1 MYKSIIMR
9 ILKKYFLLILV
20 IYSTDNIVVAQDSLS
35 LSDAIQIGLNQNF
48 DIQISTKNVEI
59 NKLQN
64 TWGQA
69 GRYPTVDINF
79 QQGNSISDQSNN
91 PLSIVQELIFQ
102 NSIQGAANLNWV
114 LFNGF
119 RVKANKAKL
128 NNLEAQSEGNATL
141 VIENTIQGIILA
153 YYSANLQKEKM
164 DLLKNVLKLSRD
176 KYLHEKEKG
185 ELGFATSVDQLQFES
200 AYLAD
205 SSAVIMQELA
215 YKNSIKNLNLFLG
228 TDINLVWSLTDKLM
242 PENIMYNYVDLES
255 KMLSN
260 NTNIKNQVV
269 NMEIIKQDITL
280 AKSSIYPVVS
290 FNSGASYNTSRLQI
304 NDFPMPGA
312 NVSNSA
318 NINYFANFTVGFK
331 IFDGGK
337 VKRAIQAVQIQDD
350 IASLN
355 MAKLKHQL
363 TQELANHYEI
373 YTTRIAIFEINL
385 KSFAAAKRNFEIAR
399 LRKNAGIIN
408 SFDLR
413 NIEMVYLQTGTALF
427 EAIYNI
433 EESKTNLTRLTGGII
448 ENKE

>member
-1 MYKSIIMR
+1 MR
-9 ILKKYFLLILV
+9 ILKTYFLLTLV
-20 IYSTDNIVVAQDSLS
+20 ICWVGNISVAQDSLS
-35 LSDAIQIGLNQNF
+35 LSDAIQIGLKKNF
-48 DIQISTKNVEI
+48 DIQISAKNIEI

-69 GRYPTVDINF
+69 GRYPTIDINI

-91 PLSIVQELIFQ
+91 PLSIVQQLIYQ

-119 RVKANKAKL
+119 RIKANKLKL
-128 NNLEAQSEGNATL
+128 NNLEAQSEGNAAL
-141 VIENTIQGIILA
+141 IIENTIQGIILA
-153 YYSANLQKEKM
+153 YYSTNLQKEKM

-185 ELGFATSVDQLQFES
+185 EMGFASTVDQLQFES
-200 AYLAD
+200 AYLSD
-205 SSAVIMQELA
+205 SSAIIMQELA
-215 YKNSIKNLNLFLG
+215 YKNAIKNLNLFMG
-228 TDINLVWSLTDKLM
+228 VEINLKWNLTDKLL
-242 PENIMYNYVDLES
+242 PENTLYNYKELES
-255 KMLSN
+255 KMLGN

-269 NMEIIKQDITL
+269 NIEILKQDVSL
-280 AKSSIYPVVS
+280 AKASMFPVVS

-312 NVSNSA
+312 NTSNSA

-337 VKRAIQAVQIQDD
+337 VKRAIQAVQIQED
-350 IASLN
+350 ITNLN
-355 MAKLKHQL
+355 MSKLKHQL

-373 YTTRIAIFEINL
+373 YNTRIAIFKVNL
-385 KSFAAAKRNFEIAR
+385 KSFDVAKRSFEIAQ

-433 EESKTNLTRLTGGII
+433 QESNTNLIRLTGGII
-448 ENKE
+448 DNKE

>member
-1 MYKSIIMR
+1 MR
-9 ILKKYFLLILV
+9 ILKTYFLLILV
-20 IYSTDNIVVAQDSLS
+20 ICSVGNISVAQDSLS
-35 LSDAIQIGLNQNF
+35 LSDAIQIGLKKNF
-48 DIQISTKNVEI
+48 DIQISAKNIEI

-69 GRYPTVDINF
+69 GRYPTIDINI

-91 PLSIVQELIFQ
+91 PLSIVQQLIYQ
-102 NSIQGAANLNWV
+102 NSIQGSANLNWV

-119 RVKANKAKL
+119 RVKANKLKL

-141 VIENTIQGIILA
+141 VIENTIQGIILS
-153 YYSANLQKEKM
+153 YYNTNLQKEKM

-185 ELGFATSVDQLQFES
+185 EMGFATTVDQLQFES
-200 AYLAD
+200 AYLSD
-205 SSAVIMQELA
+205 SSAIIMQELA
-215 YKNSIKNLNLFLG
+215 YKNAIKNLNLFMG
-228 TDINLVWSLTDKLM
+228 VEINLKWNLTDKLL
-242 PENIMYNYVDLES
+242 PENTLYNYKELES
-255 KMLSN
+255 KMLGN

-269 NMEIIKQDITL
+269 NIEILKQDISL
-280 AKSSIYPVVS
+280 AKASMFPVVS

-312 NVSNSA
+312 NTSNSA

-337 VKRAIQAVQIQDD
+337 VKRAIQAVQIQED
-350 IASLN
+350 ITNLN
-355 MAKLKHQL
+355 MDKLKHQL

-373 YTTRIAIFEINL
+373 YNTRIAIFKVNL
-385 KSFAAAKRNFEIAR
+385 KSFDVAKRSFEIAQ
-399 LRKNAGIIN
+399 LRKNSGIIN

-433 EESKTNLTRLTGGII
+433 QESNTNLIRLTGGII

>member
-1 MYKSIIMR
+1 MR
-9 ILKKYFLLILV
+9 ILKTYFLLILV
-20 IYSTDNIVVAQDSLS
+20 ICSVGNISVAQDSLS
-35 LSDAIQIGLNQNF
+35 LSDAIQIGLKKNF
-48 DIQISTKNVEI
+48 DIQISTKNIEI

-69 GRYPTVDINF
+69 GRYPTIDINI

-91 PLSIVQELIFQ
+91 PLSIVQQLIYQ

-119 RVKANKAKL
+119 RIKANKLKL
-128 NNLEAQSEGNATL
+128 NNLEAQSEGNAAL
-141 VIENTIQGIILA
+141 IIENTIQGIILA
-153 YYSANLQKEKM
+153 YYSTNLQKEKM

-185 ELGFATSVDQLQFES
+185 EMGFASTVDQLQFES
-200 AYLAD
+200 AYLSD
-205 SSAVIMQELA
+205 SSAIIMQELA
-215 YKNSIKNLNLFLG
+215 FKNAIKNLNLFMG
-228 TDINLVWSLTDKLM
+228 VEINLKWNLTDKLL
-242 PENIMYNYVDLES
+242 PENTLYNYKELES
-255 KMLSN
+255 KMLGN

-269 NMEIIKQDITL
+269 NIEILKQDVSL
-280 AKSSIYPVVS
+280 AKASMFPVVS

-312 NVSNSA
+312 NTSNSA

-337 VKRAIQAVQIQDD
+337 VKRAIQAVQIQED
-350 IASLN
+350 ITNLN
-355 MAKLKHQL
+355 MSKLKHQL

-373 YTTRIAIFEINL
+373 YNTRIAIFKVNL
-385 KSFAAAKRNFEIAR
+385 KSFDVAKRSFEIAQ

-433 EESKTNLTRLTGGII
+433 QESNTNLIRLTGGII
-448 ENKE
+448 ENED

>member
-1 MYKSIIMR
+1 MR
-9 ILKKYFLLILV
+9 ILKTYFLLILV
-20 IYSTDNIVVAQDSLS
+20 ICSFGNIVAQDSLT
-35 LSDAIQIGLNQNF
+35 LSDAIQIGLKKNF
-48 DIQISTKNVEI
+48 DIQISAKNIEI
-59 NKLQN
+59 KKLQN

-69 GRYPTVDINF
+69 GRYPTVDINI

-91 PLSIVQELIFQ
+91 PLSIVQQLIYQ

-119 RVKANKAKL
+119 RIKANKLKL

-141 VIENTIQGIILA
+141 VIENTIQGIILS
-153 YYSANLQKEKM
+153 YYSTNLQKEKM

-185 ELGFATSVDQLQFES
+185 EMGFATTVDQLQFES
-200 AYLAD
+200 AYLSD
-205 SSAVIMQELA
+205 SSAIIMQELA
-215 YKNSIKNLNLFLG
+215 YKNAIKNLNLFMG
-228 TDINLVWSLTDKLM
+228 VEINLKWNLTDKLL
-242 PENIMYNYVDLES
+242 PENTLYNYKELES
-255 KMLSN
+255 KMLGN

-269 NMEIIKQDITL
+269 NIEILKQDISL
-280 AKSSIYPVVS
+280 AKSSMYPVVS

-312 NVSNSA
+312 NTSNSA

-337 VKRAIQAVQIQDD
+337 VKRAIQAVQIQED
-350 IASLN
+350 ITNLN
-355 MAKLKHQL
+355 MDKLKHQL
-363 TQELANHYEI
+363 TQELSNHYEI
-373 YTTRIAIFEINL
+373 YNTRIAIFKVNL
-385 KSFAAAKRNFEIAR
+385 KSFAVAKRSFEIAQ
-399 LRKNAGIIN
+399 LRKNSGIIN

-433 EESKTNLTRLTGGII
+433 QESKTNLTRLTGGII

>member
-1 MYKSIIMR
+1 MR
-9 ILKKYFLLILV
+9 ILKTYFLLILV
-20 IYSTDNIVVAQDSLS
+20 ICSVGNISVAQDSLS
-35 LSDAIQIGLNQNF
+35 LSDAIQIGLKKNF
-48 DIQISTKNVEI
+48 DIQISAKNIEI

-69 GRYPTVDINF
+69 GRYPTIDINI

-91 PLSIVQELIFQ
+91 PLSIVQQLIYQ

-119 RVKANKAKL
+119 RIKANKLKL

-141 VIENTIQGIILA
+141 VIENTIQGIILS
-153 YYSANLQKEKM
+153 YYSTNLQKEKM

-185 ELGFATSVDQLQFES
+185 EMGLATTVDQLQFES
-200 AYLAD
+200 AYLSD
-205 SSAVIMQELA
+205 SSAIIMQELA
-215 YKNSIKNLNLFLG
+215 YKNAIKNLNLFMG
-228 TDINLVWSLTDKLM
+228 VEINLKWNLTDKLL
-242 PENIMYNYVDLES
+242 PENTLYNYKELES
-255 KMLSN
+255 KMLGN

-269 NMEIIKQDITL
+269 NIEILKQDVSL
-280 AKSSIYPVVS
+280 AKASMFPVVS

-312 NVSNSA
+312 NTSNTA

-337 VKRAIQAVQIQDD
+337 VKRAIQAVQIQED
-350 IASLN
+350 ITNLN
-355 MAKLKHQL
+355 MDKLKHQL

-373 YTTRIAIFEINL
+373 YNTRIAIFKVNL
-385 KSFAAAKRNFEIAR
+385 KSFDVAKRSFEIAQ
-399 LRKNAGIIN
+399 LRKNSGIIN

-433 EESKTNLTRLTGGII
+433 QESKTNLTRLTGGII

>member
-1 MYKSIIMR
+1 MFKSITMR
-9 ILKKYFLLILV
+9 ILKTYFLLLLI
-20 IYSTDNIVVAQDSLS
+20 ICFCSNIIAQDSLS
-35 LSDAIQIGLNQNF
+35 LLDAIQIGLKKNF
-48 DIQISTKNVEI
+48 DIQISAKNIEA

-69 GRYPTVDINF
+69 GRYPSVDLNI

-91 PLSIVQELIFQ
+91 PLSIVQQLIYQ

-119 RVKANKAKL
+119 RVKANKLKL

-141 VIENTIQGIILA
+141 VIENTIQGIILS
-153 YYSANLQKEKM
+153 YYSSNLQKEKM

-185 ELGFATSVDQLQFES
+185 EMGFATTVDQLQFES
-200 AYLAD
+200 AYLSD
-205 SSAVIMQELA
+205 SSAIIMQELA
-215 YKNSIKNLNLFLG
+215 YKNTIKNLNLFLG
-228 TDINLVWSLTDKLM
+228 VDINLKWNLTDKLL
-242 PENIMYNYVDLES
+242 PENTIYNYEELES
-255 KMLSN
+255 KMLGN
-260 NTNIKNQVV
+260 NANIKNQIV
-269 NMEIIKQDITL
+269 NIELLKQDVSL
-280 AKSSIYPVVS
+280 AKASMFPVVS

-304 NDFPMPGA
+304 NDFPMPGV
-312 NVSNSA
+312 NTSNTA

-337 VKRAIQAVQIQDD
+337 VKRAIQAVQIQED
-350 IASLN
+350 ITNLN
-355 MAKLKHQL
+355 MDKLKHQL
-363 TQELANHYEI
+363 TQELSSHYEI
-373 YTTRIAIFEINL
+373 YNTRIAIFEVNL
-385 KSFAAAKRNFEIAR
+385 KSFAVAKRSFEIAQ

-433 EESKTNLTRLTGGII
+433 QESKINLTRLTGGII
-448 ENKE
+448 DTQD

>member
-1 MYKSIIMR
+1 MR
-9 ILKKYFLLILV
+9 ILKTYFLLTLV
-20 IYSTDNIVVAQDSLS
+20 ICWVGNISVAQDSLS
-35 LSDAIQIGLNQNF
+35 LSDAIQIGLKKNF
-48 DIQISTKNVEI
+48 DIQISAKNIEI

-69 GRYPTVDINF
+69 GRYPTIDINI

-91 PLSIVQELIFQ
+91 PLSIVQQLIYQ

-119 RVKANKAKL
+119 RIKANKLKL
-128 NNLEAQSEGNATL
+128 NNLEAQSEGNAAL
-141 VIENTIQGIILA
+141 IIENTIQGIILA
-153 YYSANLQKEKM
+153 YYSTNLQKEKM

-185 ELGFATSVDQLQFES
+185 EMGFASTVDQLQFES
-200 AYLAD
+200 AYLSD
-205 SSAVIMQELA
+205 SSAIIMQELA
-215 YKNSIKNLNLFLG
+215 FKNAIKNLNLFMG
-228 TDINLVWSLTDKLM
+228 VEINLKWNLTDKLL
-242 PENIMYNYVDLES
+242 PENTLYNYKELES
-255 KMLSN
+255 KMLGN

-269 NMEIIKQDITL
+269 NIEILKQDVSL
-280 AKSSIYPVVS
+280 AKASMFPVVS

-312 NVSNSA
+312 NTSNSA

-337 VKRAIQAVQIQDD
+337 VKRAIQAVQIQED
-350 IASLN
+350 ITNLN
-355 MAKLKHQL
+355 MSKLKHQL

-373 YTTRIAIFEINL
+373 YNTRIAIFKVNL
-385 KSFAAAKRNFEIAR
+385 KSFDVAKRSFEIAQ

-433 EESKTNLTRLTGGII
+433 QESNTNLIRLTGGII
-448 ENKE
+448 ENED

>member
-1 MYKSIIMR
+1 MG
-9 ILKKYFLLILV
+9 ILKTYFLLILV
-20 IYSTDNIVVAQDSLS
+20 ICSVGNISVAQDSLS
-35 LSDAIQIGLNQNF
+35 LSDAIQIGLKKNF
-48 DIQISTKNVEI
+48 DIQISAKNIEI

-69 GRYPTVDINF
+69 GRYPTIDINI

-91 PLSIVQELIFQ
+91 PLSIVQQLIYQ
-102 NSIQGAANLNWV
+102 NSIQGAANLYWV

-119 RVKANKAKL
+119 RIKVNKLKL

-141 VIENTIQGIILA
+141 VIENTIQGIILS
-153 YYSANLQKEKM
+153 YYSTNLQKEKM

-185 ELGFATSVDQLQFES
+185 EMGFATTVDQLQFES
-200 AYLAD
+200 AYLSD
-205 SSAVIMQELA
+205 SSAIIMQELA
-215 YKNSIKNLNLFLG
+215 YKNAIKNLNLFMG
-228 TDINLVWSLTDKLM
+228 VGINLKWNLTDKLL
-242 PENIMYNYVDLES
+242 PENTLYNYKELES
-255 KMLSN
+255 KMLGN

-269 NMEIIKQDITL
+269 NIEILKQDVSL
-280 AKSSIYPVVS
+280 AKASMFPVVS

-312 NVSNSA
+312 NTSNSA

-337 VKRAIQAVQIQDD
+337 VKRAIQAVQIQED
-350 IASLN
+350 ITNLN
-355 MAKLKHQL
+355 MDKLKHQL

-373 YTTRIAIFEINL
+373 YNTRIAIFKVNL
-385 KSFAAAKRNFEIAR
+385 KSFDVAKRSFEIAQ
-399 LRKNAGIIN
+399 LRKNSGIIN

-433 EESKTNLTRLTGGII
+433 QESKTNLTRLTGGII

>member
-1 MYKSIIMR
+1 MR
-9 ILKKYFLLILV
+9 ILKTYSLLILV
-20 IYSTDNIVVAQDSLS
+20 ICSLGNIDAQDSLS
-35 LSDAIQIGLNQNF
+35 LSDAIQIGLKKNF
-48 DIQISTKNVEI
+48 DIQISAKNIEI

-69 GRYPTVDINF
+69 GRYPTVDMNI
-79 QQGNSISDQSNN
+79 QQGNTISDQSNN
-91 PLSIVQELIFQ
+91 PLSIVQELIYQ

-119 RVKANKAKL
+119 RVKANKLKL
-128 NNLEAQSEGNATL
+128 NNLEVQSEGNAAL
-141 VIENTIQGIILA
+141 VIENTIQGIILS

-185 ELGFATSVDQLQFES
+185 EMGFATTVDQLQFES
-200 AYLAD
+200 AYLSD
-205 SSAVIMQELA
+205 SSAIIMQELA
-215 YKNSIKNLNLFLG
+215 YKNTMKNLNLFMG
-228 TDINLVWSLTDKLM
+228 VEINLIWNLTDKLL
-242 PENIMYNYVDLES
+242 PENTIYNYEELES
-255 KMLSN
+255 KMLGN

-269 NMEIIKQDITL
+269 NIEILKQDISL
-280 AKSSIYPVVS
+280 AKSSMYPVVS

-304 NDFPMPGA
+304 NDFPMPGV
-312 NVSNSA
+312 NTSNSA

-350 IASLN
+350 ITNLN
-355 MAKLKHQL
+355 MSKLMHQL
-363 TQELANHYEI
+363 TQELSSHYEI
-373 YTTRIAIFEINL
+373 YNTRIAIFEVMQ
-385 KSFAAAKRNFEIAR
+385 KSFAVAKRSFEIAQ

-413 NIEMVYLQTGTALF
+413 NIEIVYLQTGTALF

-433 EESKTNLTRLTGGII
+433 QESKTNLTRLTGGII

>member
-1 MYKSIIMR
+1 MR
-9 ILKKYFLLILV
+9 ILKTYFLLTLV
-20 IYSTDNIVVAQDSLS
+20 ICWVGNISVAQDSLS
-35 LSDAIQIGLNQNF
+35 LSDAIQIGLKKNF
-48 DIQISTKNVEI
+48 DIQISAKNIEI

-69 GRYPTVDINF
+69 GRYPTIDINI

-91 PLSIVQELIFQ
+91 PLSIVQQLIYQ

-119 RVKANKAKL
+119 RIKANKLKL

-141 VIENTIQGIILA
+141 IIENTIQGIILA
-153 YYSANLQKEKM
+153 YYSTNLQKEKK

-185 ELGFATSVDQLQFES
+185 EMGFATTVDQLQFES
-200 AYLAD
+200 AYLSD
-205 SSAVIMQELA
+205 SSAIIMQELA
-215 YKNSIKNLNLFLG
+215 YKNAIKNLNLFMG
-228 TDINLVWSLTDKLM
+228 VEINLKWNLTDKLL
-242 PENIMYNYVDLES
+242 PENTLYNYKELES
-255 KMLSN
+255 KMLGN

-269 NMEIIKQDITL
+269 NIEILKQDVSL
-280 AKSSIYPVVS
+280 AKASMFPVVS

-312 NVSNSA
+312 NTANSA

-337 VKRAIQAVQIQDD
+337 VKRAIQAVQIQED
-350 IASLN
+350 ITNLN
-355 MAKLKHQL
+355 MSKLKQQL

-373 YTTRIAIFEINL
+373 YNTRIAIFKVNL
-385 KSFAAAKRNFEIAR
+385 KSFDVAKRSFEIAQ
-399 LRKNAGIIN
+399 LRKNSGIIN

-433 EESKTNLTRLTGGII
+433 QESKTNLTRLTGGII

>member
-1 MYKSIIMR
+1 MR
-9 ILKKYFLLILV
+9 ILKTYFLLILV
-20 IYSTDNIVVAQDSLS
+20 ICSVGIISVAQDSLS
-35 LSDAIQIGLNQNF
+35 LSDAIQIGLKKNF
-48 DIQISTKNVEI
+48 DIQISTKNIEI

-69 GRYPTVDINF
+69 GRYPTIDINI

-91 PLSIVQELIFQ
+91 PLSIVQQLIYQ

-119 RVKANKAKL
+119 RIKANKLKL
-128 NNLEAQSEGNATL
+128 NNLEAQSEGNAAL
-141 VIENTIQGIILA
+141 IIENTIQGIILA
-153 YYSANLQKEKM
+153 YYSTNLQKEKM

-185 ELGFATSVDQLQFES
+185 EMGFASTVDQLQFES
-200 AYLAD
+200 AYLSD
-205 SSAVIMQELA
+205 SSAIIMQELA
-215 YKNSIKNLNLFLG
+215 YKNAIKNLNLFMG
-228 TDINLVWSLTDKLM
+228 VEINLKWNLTDKLL
-242 PENIMYNYVDLES
+242 PENTLYNYKELES
-255 KMLSN
+255 KMLGN

-269 NMEIIKQDITL
+269 NIEILKQDVSL
-280 AKSSIYPVVS
+280 AKASMFPVVS

-312 NVSNSA
+312 NTSNSA

-337 VKRAIQAVQIQDD
+337 VKRAIQAVQIQED
-350 IASLN
+350 ITNLN
-355 MAKLKHQL
+355 MSKLKHQL

-373 YTTRIAIFEINL
+373 YNTRIAIFKVNL
-385 KSFAAAKRNFEIAR
+385 KSFDVAKRSFEIAQ

-433 EESKTNLTRLTGGII
+433 QESNTNLIRLTGGII
-448 ENKE
+448 ENED

>member
-1 MYKSIIMR
+1 MR
-9 ILKKYFLLILV
+9 ILKTYFLLILV
-20 IYSTDNIVVAQDSLS
+20 ICSVGNISVAQDSLS
-35 LSDAIQIGLNQNF
+35 LSDAIQIGLKKNF
-48 DIQISTKNVEI
+48 DIQISTKNIEI

-69 GRYPTVDINF
+69 GRYPTIDINI

-91 PLSIVQELIFQ
+91 PLSIVQQLIYQ

-119 RVKANKAKL
+119 RIKANKLKL
-128 NNLEAQSEGNATL
+128 NNLEAQSEGNAAL
-141 VIENTIQGIILA
+141 IIENTIQGIILA
-153 YYSANLQKEKM
+153 YYSTNLQKEKM

-185 ELGFATSVDQLQFES
+185 EMGFASTVDQLQFES
-200 AYLAD
+200 AYLSD
-205 SSAVIMQELA
+205 SSAIIMQELA
-215 YKNSIKNLNLFLG
+215 YKNAIKNLNLFMG
-228 TDINLVWSLTDKLM
+228 VEINLKWNLTDKLL
-242 PENIMYNYVDLES
+242 PENTLYNYKELES
-255 KMLSN
+255 KMLGN

-269 NMEIIKQDITL
+269 NIEILKQDVSL
-280 AKSSIYPVVS
+280 AKASMFPVVS

-312 NVSNSA
+312 NTSNSA

-337 VKRAIQAVQIQDD
+337 VKRAIQAVQIQED
-350 IASLN
+350 ITNLN
-355 MAKLKHQL
+355 MSKLKHQL

-373 YTTRIAIFEINL
+373 YNTRIAIFKVNL
-385 KSFAAAKRNFEIAR
+385 KSFDVAKRSFEIAQ

-433 EESKTNLTRLTGGII
+433 QESKTNLTRLTGGII

>member
-1 MYKSIIMR
+1 MR
-9 ILKKYFLLILV
+9 ILKTYFLLILV
-20 IYSTDNIVVAQDSLS
+20 ICSVGIISVAQDSLS
-35 LSDAIQIGLNQNF
+35 LSDAIQIGLKKNF
-48 DIQISTKNVEI
+48 DIQISTKNIEI

-69 GRYPTVDINF
+69 GRYPTIDINI

-91 PLSIVQELIFQ
+91 PLSIVQQLIYQ

-119 RVKANKAKL
+119 RIKANKLKL
-128 NNLEAQSEGNATL
+128 NNLEAQSEGNAAL
-141 VIENTIQGIILA
+141 IIENTIQGIILA
-153 YYSANLQKEKM
+153 YYSTNLQKEKM

-185 ELGFATSVDQLQFES
+185 EMGFASTVDQLQFES
-200 AYLAD
+200 AYLSD
-205 SSAVIMQELA
+205 SSAIIMQELA
-215 YKNSIKNLNLFLG
+215 YKNAIKNLNLFMG
-228 TDINLVWSLTDKLM
+228 VEINLKWNLTDKLL
-242 PENIMYNYVDLES
+242 PENTLYNYKELES
-255 KMLSN
+255 KMLGN

-269 NMEIIKQDITL
+269 NIEILKQDVSL
-280 AKSSIYPVVS
+280 AKASMFPVVS

-312 NVSNSA
+312 NTSNSA

-337 VKRAIQAVQIQDD
+337 VKRAIQAVQIKED
-350 IASLN
+350 ITNLN
-355 MAKLKHQL
+355 MSKLKHQL

-373 YTTRIAIFEINL
+373 YNTRIAIFKVNL
-385 KSFAAAKRNFEIAR
+385 KSFDVAKRSFEIAQ

-433 EESKTNLTRLTGGII
+433 QESNTNLIRLTGGII
-448 ENKE
+448 ENED

>member
-1 MYKSIIMR
+1 MR
-9 ILKKYFLLILV
+9 ILKTYFLLILV
-20 IYSTDNIVVAQDSLS
+20 ICSVGNISVAQDSLS
-35 LSDAIQIGLNQNF
+35 LSDAIQIGLKKNF
-48 DIQISTKNVEI
+48 DIQISAKNIEI

-69 GRYPTVDINF
+69 GRYPTIDINI

-91 PLSIVQELIFQ
+91 PLSIVQQLIYQ
-102 NSIQGAANLNWV
+102 NSIQGSANLNWV

-119 RVKANKAKL
+119 RVKANKLKL

-141 VIENTIQGIILA
+141 VIENTIQGIILS
-153 YYSANLQKEKM
+153 YYNTNLQKEKM

-185 ELGFATSVDQLQFES
+185 EMGFATTVDQLQFES
-200 AYLAD
+200 AYLSD
-205 SSAVIMQELA
+205 STAIIIQELA
-215 YKNSIKNLNLFLG
+215 YKNAIKNLNLFMG
-228 TDINLVWSLTDKLM
+228 VEINLKWNLTDKLL
-242 PENIMYNYVDLES
+242 PENTLYNYKELES
-255 KMLSN
+255 KMLGN

-269 NMEIIKQDITL
+269 NIEILKQDISL
-280 AKSSIYPVVS
+280 AKASMFPVVS

-312 NVSNSA
+312 NTSNSA

-337 VKRAIQAVQIQDD
+337 VKRAIQAVQIQED
-350 IASLN
+350 ITNLN
-355 MAKLKHQL
+355 MDKLKHQL

-373 YTTRIAIFEINL
+373 YNTRIAIFKVNL
-385 KSFAAAKRNFEIAR
+385 KSFDVAKRSFEIAQ
-399 LRKNAGIIN
+399 LRKNSGIIN

-433 EESKTNLTRLTGGII
+433 QESKTNLTRLTGGII

>member
-1 MYKSIIMR
+1 MR
-9 ILKKYFLLILV
+9 ILKTYFLLTLV
-20 IYSTDNIVVAQDSLS
+20 ICWVGNISLAQDSLS
-35 LSDAIQIGLNQNF
+35 LSDAIQIGLKKNF
-48 DIQISTKNVEI
+48 DIQISAKNIEI

-69 GRYPTVDINF
+69 GRYPTIDINI

-91 PLSIVQELIFQ
+91 PLSIVQQLIYQ

-119 RVKANKAKL
+119 RIKANKLKL

-141 VIENTIQGIILA
+141 IIENTIQGIILA
-153 YYSANLQKEKM
+153 YYSTNLQKEKK

-185 ELGFATSVDQLQFES
+185 EMGFATTVDKLQFES
-200 AYLAD
+200 AYLSD
-205 SSAVIMQELA
+205 SSAIIMQELA
-215 YKNSIKNLNLFLG
+215 YKNAIKNLNLFMG
-228 TDINLVWSLTDKLM
+228 VEINLKWNLTDKLL
-242 PENIMYNYVDLES
+242 PENTLYNYKELES
-255 KMLSN
+255 KMLGN

-269 NMEIIKQDITL
+269 NIEILKQDVSL
-280 AKSSIYPVVS
+280 AKASMFPVVS

-312 NVSNSA
+312 NTANSA

-337 VKRAIQAVQIQDD
+337 VKRAIQAVQIQED
-350 IASLN
+350 ITNLN
-355 MAKLKHQL
+355 MSKLKQQL

-373 YTTRIAIFEINL
+373 YNTRIAIFKVNL
-385 KSFAAAKRNFEIAR
+385 KSFDVAKRSFEIAQ
-399 LRKNAGIIN
+399 LRKNSGIIN

-433 EESKTNLTRLTGGII
+433 QESKTNLTRLTGGII

>member
-1 MYKSIIMR
+1 MR
-9 ILKKYFLLILV
+9 ILKTYFLLILV
-20 IYSTDNIVVAQDSLS
+20 ICSFGNIVAQDSLT
-35 LSDAIQIGLNQNF
+35 LSDAIQIGLKKNF
-48 DIQISTKNVEI
+48 DIQISAKNIEI

-69 GRYPTVDINF
+69 GRYPTVDINI

-91 PLSIVQELIFQ
+91 PLSIVQQLIYQ

-119 RVKANKAKL
+119 RIKANKLKL
-128 NNLEAQSEGNATL
+128 NNLETQSEGNATL
-141 VIENTIQGIILA
+141 VIENTIQGIILS
-153 YYSANLQKEKM
+153 YYSTNLQKEKM

-185 ELGFATSVDQLQFES
+185 EMGFATTVDQLQFES
-200 AYLAD
+200 AYLSD
-205 SSAVIMQELA
+205 SSAIIMQELA
-215 YKNSIKNLNLFLG
+215 YKNAIKNLNLFMG
-228 TDINLVWSLTDKLM
+228 VEINLKWNLTDKLL
-242 PENIMYNYVDLES
+242 PENTLYNYKELES
-255 KMLSN
+255 KMLGN

-269 NMEIIKQDITL
+269 NIEILKQDISL
-280 AKSSIYPVVS
+280 AKSSMYPVVS

-304 NDFPMPGA
+304 NDFPMPGV
-312 NVSNSA
+312 NTSNSA

-337 VKRAIQAVQIQDD
+337 VKRAIQAVQIQED
-350 IASLN
+350 ITNLN
-355 MAKLKHQL
+355 MSKLKHQL

-373 YTTRIAIFEINL
+373 YNTRIAIFEVMQ
-385 KSFAAAKRNFEIAR
+385 KSFTVAKRSFEIAQ

-433 EESKTNLTRLTGGII
+433 QESKTNLARLTGGII
-448 ENKE
+448 ENKD

>member
-1 MYKSIIMR
+1 MR
-9 ILKKYFLLILV
+9 ILKTYFLLILV
-20 IYSTDNIVVAQDSLS
+20 ICSVGIISVAQDSLS
-35 LSDAIQIGLNQNF
+35 LSDAIQIGLKKNF
-48 DIQISTKNVEI
+48 DIQISTKNIEI

-69 GRYPTVDINF
+69 GRYPTIDINI

-91 PLSIVQELIFQ
+91 PLSIVQQLIYQ

-119 RVKANKAKL
+119 RIKANKLKL
-128 NNLEAQSEGNATL
+128 NNLEAQSEGNAAL
-141 VIENTIQGIILA
+141 IIENTIQGIILA
-153 YYSANLQKEKM
+153 YYSTNLQKEKM

-185 ELGFATSVDQLQFES
+185 EMGFASTVDQLQFES
-200 AYLAD
+200 AYLSD
-205 SSAVIMQELA
+205 SSAIIMQELA
-215 YKNSIKNLNLFLG
+215 YKNAIKNLNLFMG
-228 TDINLVWSLTDKLM
+228 VEINLKWNLTDKLL
-242 PENIMYNYVDLES
+242 PENTLYNYKELES
-255 KMLSN
+255 KMLGN

-269 NMEIIKQDITL
+269 NIEILKQDVSL
-280 AKSSIYPVVS
+280 AKASMFPVVS

-312 NVSNSA
+312 NTSNSA

-337 VKRAIQAVQIQDD
+337 VKRAIQAVQIQED
-350 IASLN
+350 ITNLN
-355 MAKLKHQL
+355 MSKLKHQL

-373 YTTRIAIFEINL
+373 YNTRIAIFKVNL
-385 KSFAAAKRNFEIAR
+385 KSFDVAKRSFEIAQ
-399 LRKNAGIIN
+399 LRKNSGIIN

-433 EESKTNLTRLTGGII
+433 QESNTNLIRLTGGII
-448 ENKE
+448 ENED

>member
-1 MYKSIIMR
+1 MR
-9 ILKKYFLLILV
+9 ILKTYFLLILV
-20 IYSTDNIVVAQDSLS
+20 LCSVGNISVAQDSLS
-35 LSDAIQIGLNQNF
+35 LSDAIQIGLKKNF
-48 DIQISTKNVEI
+48 DIQISTKNIEI

-69 GRYPTVDINF
+69 GRYPTIDINI

-91 PLSIVQELIFQ
+91 PLSIVQQLIYQ

-119 RVKANKAKL
+119 RIKANKLKL
-128 NNLEAQSEGNATL
+128 NNLEAQSEGNAAL
-141 VIENTIQGIILA
+141 IIENTIQGIILA
-153 YYSANLQKEKM
+153 YYSTNLQKEKM

-185 ELGFATSVDQLQFES
+185 EMGFASTVDQLQFES
-200 AYLAD
+200 AYLSD
-205 SSAVIMQELA
+205 SSAIIMQELA
-215 YKNSIKNLNLFLG
+215 YKNAIKNLNLFMG
-228 TDINLVWSLTDKLM
+228 VEINLKWNLTDKLL
-242 PENIMYNYVDLES
+242 PENTLYNYKELES
-255 KMLSN
+255 KMLGN

-269 NMEIIKQDITL
+269 NIEILKQDVSL
-280 AKSSIYPVVS
+280 AKASMFPVVS

-312 NVSNSA
+312 NTSNSA

-337 VKRAIQAVQIQDD
+337 VKRAIQAVQIQED
-350 IASLN
+350 ITNLN
-355 MAKLKHQL
+355 MSKLKHQL

-373 YTTRIAIFEINL
+373 YNTRIAIFKVNL
-385 KSFAAAKRNFEIAR
+385 KSFDVAKRSFEIAQ
-399 LRKNAGIIN
+399 LRKNSGIIN

-433 EESKTNLTRLTGGII
+433 QESKTNLTRLTGGII
-448 ENKE
+448 ESKE

>member
-1 MYKSIIMR
+1 MR
-9 ILKKYFLLILV
+9 ILKTYSLLILV
-20 IYSTDNIVVAQDSLS
+20 ICSLGNIDAQDSLS
-35 LSDAIQIGLNQNF
+35 LSDAIQIGLKKNF
-48 DIQISTKNVEI
+48 DIQISAKNIEI

-69 GRYPTVDINF
+69 GRYPTVDMNI
-79 QQGNSISDQSNN
+79 QQGNTISDQSNN
-91 PLSIVQELIFQ
+91 PLSIVQELIYQ

-119 RVKANKAKL
+119 RVKANKLKL
-128 NNLEAQSEGNATL
+128 NNLEVQSEGNAAL
-141 VIENTIQGIILA
+141 VIENTIQGIILS

-185 ELGFATSVDQLQFES
+185 EMGFATTVDQLQFES
-200 AYLAD
+200 AYLSD
-205 SSAVIMQELA
+205 SSAIIMQELA
-215 YKNSIKNLNLFLG
+215 YKNTMKNLNLFMG
-228 TDINLVWSLTDKLM
+228 VEINLIWNLTDKLL
-242 PENIMYNYVDLES
+242 PENTIYNYEELES
-255 KMLSN
+255 KMLGN

-269 NMEIIKQDITL
+269 NIEILKQDISL
-280 AKSSIYPVVS
+280 AKSSMYPVIS

-304 NDFPMPGA
+304 NDFPMPGV
-312 NVSNSA
+312 NTSNSA

-350 IASLN
+350 ITNLN
-355 MAKLKHQL
+355 MSKLKHQL
-363 TQELANHYEI
+363 TQELSSHYEI
-373 YTTRIAIFEINL
+373 YNTRIAIFEVMQ
-385 KSFAAAKRNFEIAR
+385 KSFAVAKRSFEIAQ

-413 NIEMVYLQTGTALF
+413 NIEIVYLQTGTALF

-433 EESKTNLTRLTGGII
+433 QESKTNLTRLTGGII

>member
-1 MYKSIIMR
+1 MR
-9 ILKKYFLLILV
+9 ILKTYFLLILV
-20 IYSTDNIVVAQDSLS
+20 LCSVGNISVAQDSLS
-35 LSDAIQIGLNQNF
+35 LSDAIQIGLKKNF
-48 DIQISTKNVEI
+48 DIQISTKNIEI

-69 GRYPTVDINF
+69 GRYPTIDINI

-91 PLSIVQELIFQ
+91 PLSIVQQLIYQ

-119 RVKANKAKL
+119 RIKANKLKL
-128 NNLEAQSEGNATL
+128 NNLEAQSEGNAAL
-141 VIENTIQGIILA
+141 IIENTIQGIILA
-153 YYSANLQKEKM
+153 YYSTNLQKEKM

-185 ELGFATSVDQLQFES
+185 EMGFASTVDQLQFES
-200 AYLAD
+200 AYLSD
-205 SSAVIMQELA
+205 SSAIIMQELA
-215 YKNSIKNLNLFLG
+215 YKNAIKNLNLFMG
-228 TDINLVWSLTDKLM
+228 VEINLKWNLTDKLL
-242 PENIMYNYVDLES
+242 PENTLYNYKELES
-255 KMLSN
+255 KMLGN

-269 NMEIIKQDITL
+269 NIEILKQDVSL
-280 AKSSIYPVVS
+280 AKASMFPVVS

-312 NVSNSA
+312 NTSNSA

-337 VKRAIQAVQIQDD
+337 VKRAIQAVQIQED
-350 IASLN
+350 ITNLN
-355 MAKLKHQL
+355 MSKLKHQL

-373 YTTRIAIFEINL
+373 YNTRIAIFKVNL
-385 KSFAAAKRNFEIAR
+385 KSFDVAKRSFEIAQ

-433 EESKTNLTRLTGGII
+433 QESKTNLTRLTGGII

>member
-1 MYKSIIMR
+1 MR
-9 ILKKYFLLILV
+9 ILKTYFLLILV
-20 IYSTDNIVVAQDSLS
+20 ICSYGNIVAQDSLT
-35 LSDAIQIGLNQNF
+35 LSDAIQIGLKKNF
-48 DIQISTKNVEI
+48 DIQISAKNIEV

-69 GRYPTVDINF
+69 GRFPSVDINI

-91 PLSIVQELIFQ
+91 PLSIVQQLIYQ

-119 RVKANKAKL
+119 RIKANKLKL
-128 NNLEAQSEGNATL
+128 NNLEAQSAGNATL
-141 VIENTIQGIILA
+141 IIENTIQGIILA
-153 YYSANLQKEKM
+153 YYSTNLQKEKM

-185 ELGFATSVDQLQFES
+185 EMGFATTVDQLQFES
-200 AYLAD
+200 AYLSD
-205 SSAVIMQELA
+205 SSAIIMQELA
-215 YKNSIKNLNLFLG
+215 YKNAIKNLNLFMG
-228 TDINLVWSLTDKLM
+228 VEINLKWNLTDKLL
-242 PENIMYNYVDLES
+242 PENTLYNYKELES
-255 KMLSN
+255 KMLGN

-269 NMEIIKQDITL
+269 NIEILKQDVSL
-280 AKSSIYPVVS
+280 AKASMFPVVS

-312 NVSNSA
+312 NTSNSA

-337 VKRAIQAVQIQDD
+337 VKRAIQAVQIQED
-350 IASLN
+350 ITNLN
-355 MAKLKHQL
+355 MDKLKHQL
-363 TQELANHYEI
+363 TQELSNHYEI
-373 YTTRIAIFEINL
+373 YNTRIAIFKVNL
-385 KSFAAAKRNFEIAR
+385 KSFAVAKRSFEIAQ
-399 LRKNAGIIN
+399 LRKNSGIIN

-433 EESKTNLTRLTGGII
+433 QESKTNLARLTGGII

>member
-1 MYKSIIMR
+1 MR
-9 ILKKYFLLILV
+9 ILKTYFLLILV
-20 IYSTDNIVVAQDSLS
+20 ICSVGNISVAQDSLS
-35 LSDAIQIGLNQNF
+35 LSDAIQIGLKKNF
-48 DIQISTKNVEI
+48 DIQISTKNIEI

-69 GRYPTVDINF
+69 GRYPTIDINI

-91 PLSIVQELIFQ
+91 PLSIVQQLIYQ

-119 RVKANKAKL
+119 RIKANKLKL
-128 NNLEAQSEGNATL
+128 NNLEAQSEGNAAL
-141 VIENTIQGIILA
+141 IIENTIQGIILA
-153 YYSANLQKEKM
+153 YYSTNLQKEKM

-185 ELGFATSVDQLQFES
+185 EMGFASTVDQLQFES
-200 AYLAD
+200 AYLSD
-205 SSAVIMQELA
+205 SSAIIMQELA
-215 YKNSIKNLNLFLG
+215 YKNAIKNLNLFMG
-228 TDINLVWSLTDKLM
+228 VEINLKWNLTDKLL
-242 PENIMYNYVDLES
+242 PENTLYNYKELES
-255 KMLSN
+255 KMLGN

-269 NMEIIKQDITL
+269 NIEILKQDVSL
-280 AKSSIYPVVS
+280 AKASMFPVVS

-312 NVSNSA
+312 NTSNSA

-337 VKRAIQAVQIQDD
+337 VKRAIQAVQIQED
-350 IASLN
+350 ITNLN
-355 MAKLKHQL
+355 MSKLKHQL

-373 YTTRIAIFEINL
+373 YNTRIAIFKVNL
-385 KSFAAAKRNFEIAR
+385 KSFDVAKRSFEIAQ

-433 EESKTNLTRLTGGII
+433 QESNTNLIRLTGGII
-448 ENKE
+448 ENED

>member
-1 MYKSIIMR
+1 MFKSITMR
-9 ILKKYFLLILV
+9 ILKTYFLLLLI
-20 IYSTDNIVVAQDSLS
+20 ICFCSNIIAQDSLS
-35 LSDAIQIGLNQNF
+35 LLDAIQIGLKKNF
-48 DIQISTKNVEI
+48 DIQISAKNIEA

-69 GRYPTVDINF
+69 GRYPSVDLNI

-91 PLSIVQELIFQ
+91 PLSIVQQLIYQ

-119 RVKANKAKL
+119 RVKANKIKL

-141 VIENTIQGIILA
+141 VIENTIQGIILS
-153 YYSANLQKEKM
+153 YYSSNLQKEKM

-185 ELGFATSVDQLQFES
+185 EMGFATTVDQLQFES
-200 AYLAD
+200 AYLSD
-205 SSAVIMQELA
+205 SSAIIMQELA
-215 YKNSIKNLNLFLG
+215 YKNTIKNLNLFLG
-228 TDINLVWSLTDKLM
+228 VDINLKWNLTDKLL
-242 PENIMYNYVDLES
+242 PENTIYNYEELES
-255 KMLSN
+255 KMLGN
-260 NTNIKNQVV
+260 NANIKNQIV
-269 NMEIIKQDITL
+269 NIELLKQDVSL
-280 AKSSIYPVVS
+280 AKASMFPVVS

-304 NDFPMPGA
+304 NDFPMPGV
-312 NVSNSA
+312 NTSNTA

-337 VKRAIQAVQIQDD
+337 VKRAIQAVQIQED
-350 IASLN
+350 ITNLN
-355 MAKLKHQL
+355 MDKLKHQL
-363 TQELANHYEI
+363 TQELSSHYEI
-373 YTTRIAIFEINL
+373 YNTRIAIFEVNL
-385 KSFAAAKRNFEIAR
+385 KSFAVAKRSFEIAQ

-433 EESKTNLTRLTGGII
+433 QESKINLTRLTGGII
-448 ENKE
+448 DTQD

>member
-1 MYKSIIMR
+1 MR
-9 ILKKYFLLILV
+9 ILKTYFLLILV
-20 IYSTDNIVVAQDSLS
+20 LCSVGNISVAQDSLS
-35 LSDAIQIGLNQNF
+35 LSDAIQIGLKKNF
-48 DIQISTKNVEI
+48 DIQISTKNIEI

-69 GRYPTVDINF
+69 GRYPTIDINI

-91 PLSIVQELIFQ
+91 PLSIVQQLIYQ

-119 RVKANKAKL
+119 RIKANKLKL
-128 NNLEAQSEGNATL
+128 NNLEAQSEGNAAL
-141 VIENTIQGIILA
+141 IIENTIQGIILA
-153 YYSANLQKEKM
+153 YYSTNLQKEKM

-185 ELGFATSVDQLQFES
+185 EMGFASTVDQLQFES
-200 AYLAD
+200 AYLSD
-205 SSAVIMQELA
+205 SSAIIMQELA
-215 YKNSIKNLNLFLG
+215 YKNAIKNLNLFMG
-228 TDINLVWSLTDKLM
+228 VEINLKWNLTDKLL
-242 PENIMYNYVDLES
+242 PENTLYNYKELES
-255 KMLSN
+255 KMLGN

-269 NMEIIKQDITL
+269 NIEILKQDVSL
-280 AKSSIYPVVS
+280 AKASMFPVVS

-312 NVSNSA
+312 NTSNSA

-337 VKRAIQAVQIQDD
+337 VKRAIQAVQIQED
-350 IASLN
+350 ITNLN
-355 MAKLKHQL
+355 MSKLKHQL

-373 YTTRIAIFEINL
+373 YNTRIAIFKVNL
-385 KSFAAAKRNFEIAR
+385 KSFDVAKRSFEIAQ

-433 EESKTNLTRLTGGII
+433 QESKTNLTRLTGGII
-448 ENKE
+448 ESKE

>member
-1 MYKSIIMR
+1 MR
-9 ILKKYFLLILV
+9 ILKTYFLLILV
-20 IYSTDNIVVAQDSLS
+20 ICSVGIISVAQDSLS
-35 LSDAIQIGLNQNF
+35 LSDAIQIGLKKNF
-48 DIQISTKNVEI
+48 DIQISTKNIEI

-69 GRYPTVDINF
+69 GRYPTIDINI

-91 PLSIVQELIFQ
+91 PLSIVQQLIYQ

-119 RVKANKAKL
+119 RIKANKLKL
-128 NNLEAQSEGNATL
+128 NNLEAQSEGNAAL
-141 VIENTIQGIILA
+141 IIENTIQGIILA
-153 YYSANLQKEKM
+153 YYSTNLQKEKM

-185 ELGFATSVDQLQFES
+185 EMGFASTVDQLQFES
-200 AYLAD
+200 AYLSD
-205 SSAVIMQELA
+205 SSAIIMQELA
-215 YKNSIKNLNLFLG
+215 FKNAIKNLNLFMG
-228 TDINLVWSLTDKLM
+228 VEINLKWNLTDKLL
-242 PENIMYNYVDLES
+242 PENTLYNYKELES
-255 KMLSN
+255 KMLGN

-269 NMEIIKQDITL
+269 NIEILKQDVSL
-280 AKSSIYPVVS
+280 AKASMFPVVS

-312 NVSNSA
+312 NTSNSA

-337 VKRAIQAVQIQDD
+337 VKRAIQAVQIQED
-350 IASLN
+350 ITNLN
-355 MAKLKHQL
+355 MSKLKHQL

-373 YTTRIAIFEINL
+373 YNTRIAIFKVNL
-385 KSFAAAKRNFEIAR
+385 KSFDVAKRSFEIAQ

-433 EESKTNLTRLTGGII
+433 QESNTNLIRLTGGII
-448 ENKE
+448 ENED

>member
-1 MYKSIIMR
+1 MR
-9 ILKKYFLLILV
+9 ILKTYFLLLLI
-20 IYSTDNIVVAQDSLS
+20 ICFCSNIIAQDSLS
-35 LSDAIQIGLNQNF
+35 LLDAIQIGLKKNF
-48 DIQISTKNVEI
+48 DIQISAKNIEA

-69 GRYPTVDINF
+69 GRYPSVDLNI

-91 PLSIVQELIFQ
+91 PLSIVQQLIYQ

-119 RVKANKAKL
+119 RVKANKIKL

-141 VIENTIQGIILA
+141 VIENTIQGIILS
-153 YYSANLQKEKM
+153 YYSSNLQKEKM

-185 ELGFATSVDQLQFES
+185 EMGFATTVDQLQFES
-200 AYLAD
+200 AYLSD
-205 SSAVIMQELA
+205 SSAIIMQELA
-215 YKNSIKNLNLFLG
+215 YKNTIKNLNLFLG
-228 TDINLVWSLTDKLM
+228 VDINLKWNLTDKLL
-242 PENIMYNYVDLES
+242 PENTIYNYEELES
-255 KMLSN
+255 KMLGN
-260 NTNIKNQVV
+260 NANIKNQIV
-269 NMEIIKQDITL
+269 NIELLKQDVSL
-280 AKSSIYPVVS
+280 AKASMFPVVS

-304 NDFPMPGA
+304 NDFPMPGV
-312 NVSNSA
+312 NTSNTA

-337 VKRAIQAVQIQDD
+337 VKRAIQAVQIQED
-350 IASLN
+350 ITNLN
-355 MAKLKHQL
+355 MDKLKHQL
-363 TQELANHYEI
+363 TQELSSHYEI
-373 YTTRIAIFEINL
+373 YNTRIAIFEVNL
-385 KSFAAAKRNFEIAR
+385 KSFAVAKRSFEIAQ

-433 EESKTNLTRLTGGII
+433 QESKINLTRLTGGII
-448 ENKE
+448 DTQD

>member
-1 MYKSIIMR
+1 MR
-9 ILKKYFLLILV
+9 ILKTYFLLILV
-20 IYSTDNIVVAQDSLS
+20 ICSVGIISVAQDSLS
-35 LSDAIQIGLNQNF
+35 LSDAIQIGLKKNF
-48 DIQISTKNVEI
+48 DIQISTKNIEI

-69 GRYPTVDINF
+69 GRYPTIDINI

-91 PLSIVQELIFQ
+91 PLSIVQQLIYQ

-119 RVKANKAKL
+119 RIKANKLKL
-128 NNLEAQSEGNATL
+128 NNLEAQSEGNAAL
-141 VIENTIQGIILA
+141 IIENTIQGIILA
-153 YYSANLQKEKM
+153 YYSTNLQKEKM

-185 ELGFATSVDQLQFES
+185 EMGFASTVDQLQFES
-200 AYLAD
+200 AYLSD
-205 SSAVIMQELA
+205 SSAIIMQELA
-215 YKNSIKNLNLFLG
+215 YKNAIKNLNLFMG
-228 TDINLVWSLTDKLM
+228 VEINLKWNLTDKLL
-242 PENIMYNYVDLES
+242 PENTLYNYKELES
-255 KMLSN
+255 KMLGN

-269 NMEIIKQDITL
+269 NIEILKQDVSL
-280 AKSSIYPVVS
+280 AKASMFPVVS

-312 NVSNSA
+312 NTSNSA

-337 VKRAIQAVQIQDD
+337 VKRAIQAVQIQED
-350 IASLN
+350 ITNLN
-355 MAKLKHQL
+355 MSKLKHQL

-373 YTTRIAIFEINL
+373 YNTRIAIFKVNL
-385 KSFAAAKRNFEIAR
+385 KSFDVAKRSFEIAQ

-433 EESKTNLTRLTGGII
+433 QESKTNLTRLTGGII

>member
-1 MYKSIIMR
+1 MR
-9 ILKKYFLLILV
+9 ILKTYFLLILV
-20 IYSTDNIVVAQDSLS
+20 IFAIGNNSVAQDSLS
-35 LSDAIQIGLNQNF
+35 LSDAIQIGLKKNF
-48 DIQISTKNVEI
+48 DIQISAKNIEI

-69 GRYPTVDINF
+69 GRYPTIDINV

-91 PLSIVQELIFQ
+91 PLSIVQQLIYQ

-119 RVKANKAKL
+119 RIKANKLKL
-128 NNLEAQSEGNATL
+128 NNLEAQSEGNAVL
-141 VIENTIQGIILA
+141 VIENTIQGIILS
-153 YYSANLQKEKM
+153 YYNTNLQKEKK
-164 DLLKNVLKLSRD
+164 DLLNNVLSLSRD
-176 KYLHEKEKG
+176 KYLHEKQKG
-185 ELGFATSVDQLQFES
+185 EMGLATTVDQLQFES
-200 AYLAD
+200 AYLSD
-205 SSAVIMQELA
+205 SSAIIIQELA
-215 YKNSIKNLNLFLG
+215 YKNSMKNLNLFLG
-228 TDINLVWSLTDKLM
+228 TDININWSLTDKLM
-242 PENIMYNYVDLES
+242 PENIMYNYEELES
-255 KMLSN
+255 KMLDN

-269 NMEIIKQDITL
+269 NMEIVKQDITL

-304 NDFPMPGA
+304 NDFPMPGS

-318 NINYFANFTVGFK
+318 NINYFANFTLGFK

-350 IASLN
+350 IVNLN

-363 TQELANHYEI
+363 TQEFSNHYEI
-373 YTTRIAIFEINL
+373 YNTRISIYEIN
-385 KSFAAAKRNFEIAR
+385 KKAFEVAEKNFYIAQ
-399 LRKNAGIIN
+399 LRKNSGLIN

-413 NIEMVYLQTGTALF
+413 NIEMVYLQTGILLF
-427 EAIYNI
+427 ESIYNI